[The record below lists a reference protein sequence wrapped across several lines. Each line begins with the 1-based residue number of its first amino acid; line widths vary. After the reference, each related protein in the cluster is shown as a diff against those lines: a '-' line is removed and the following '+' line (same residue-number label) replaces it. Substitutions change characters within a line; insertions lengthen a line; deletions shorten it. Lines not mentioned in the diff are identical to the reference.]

1 VMRCVYEACIV
12 SCGVCQSRESRVQRL
27 VEEDVEAG
35 ERIRGRLCMYRVV
48 ALFRFMYNLEQREDY
63 FMSIY
68 VYDGC
73 AGLVRW
79 PVDVLVVVEPRSPN
93 TEDEIDEQMMG

>member
-1 VMRCVYEACIV
+1 MMRCVYEACIV

-35 ERIRGRLCMYRVV
+35 ERIRGRLCLYRVV

-63 FMSIY
+63 SMSIY
-68 VYDGC
+68 IYDGC
-73 AGLVRW
+73 AGLWCGGRW
-79 PVDVLVVVEPRSPN
+79 MCTSSCRTPKSEHRRRDR
-93 TEDEIDEQMMG
+93 